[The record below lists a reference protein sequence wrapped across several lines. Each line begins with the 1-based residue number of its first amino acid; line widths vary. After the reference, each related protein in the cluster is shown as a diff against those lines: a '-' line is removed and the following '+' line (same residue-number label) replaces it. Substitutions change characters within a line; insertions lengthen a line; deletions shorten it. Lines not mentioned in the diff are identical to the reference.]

1 MKTLKLLGIVLLS
14 ALFVLGMTACDEP
27 VEDPVDLEGVL
38 IIKTSSYGAYYTAK
52 TLEASYDGDEEVDY
66 TWYLGDTE
74 KGIGKTYIP
83 IEPGTYKVVVEA
95 EGYNPLEK
103 SVAVIQA
110 PEYVNYLGKWK
121 MDFSLPENKA
131 WKDSPNGGEHNEYIT
146 ITPTLYSLESDQ
158 QSKKKVNGVETGDAV
173 NEYFTFTIEEWEAI
187 TTASAV
193 DSAYI
198 GGFKLSGEVTDEH
211 GGYGKTL
218 TNFSI
223 YLKPDDPTLQVSDR
237 GSDANAPKRYYK
249 RMN

>member
-1 MKTLKLLGIVLLS
+1 
-14 ALFVLGMTACDEP
+14 MTACPEEPVDEP
-27 VEDPVDLEGVL
+27 IDLTGAL
-38 IIKTSSYGAYYTAK
+38 TIKVSSYGAYYTKK

-95 EGYNPLEK
+95 EGYNPLDK
-103 SVAVIQA
+103 SVPVLEA

-121 MDFSLPENKA
+121 MDYDLPENSA
-131 WKDSPNGGEHNEYIT
+131 WKSNANGGEYNEYVT
-146 ITPTLYSLESDQ
+146 ITPTSYRLESDKKT
-158 QSKKKVNGVETGDAV
+158 KKKENNVEVGEPLDEFFV
-173 NEYFTFTIEEWEAI
+173 FEIEEWEAI

-193 DSAYI
+193 DPAYI
-198 GGFKLSGEVTDEH
+198 GGFKLTGTVTDEH

-218 TNFSI
+218 TFFSI

-237 GSDANAPKRYYK
+237 GSTGSPAAPKRYYK